1 MAYFL
6 RLSFGGKS
14 LTQGSYGTYRKQE
27 KATLFGKSKKLSP
40 NYNVD
45 VSNVPSVSHVA
56 SPGQSQWYPPII
68 IGADTIA
75 ARLFNEPYVAA
86 AIALT
91 KQLTW
96 DDYTAFLLEFYSNG
110 LRELGATWRY
120 ADIVTVL
127 LCLSETLK
135 PRSYLEIGVRRGR
148 SVAAVASRSKDC
160 SLVLLDMW
168 IENYAGMEN
177 PGAEFVREELI
188 RVGHKGPVRF
198 IEGDSRKTLPE
209 LFREKPHPTFDL
221 ITVDGDHGTEGAIQ
235 DLCSVLPR
243 LNTGGGIVFDD
254 VCHPLHPEL
263 ARVWQDLVVAD
274 SRFSSFT
281 YTDAGYGVGFA
292 IRKY

>member
-1 MAYFL
+1 MLDHAKIWLL
-6 RLSFGGKS
+6 RLSSATWCSGPNCKQERATLLGKS
-14 LTQGSYGTYRKQE
+14 R
-27 KATLFGKSKKLSP
+27 KLSP
-40 NYNVD
+40 KYD
-45 VSNVPSVSHVA
+45 FEVSNVPSVSHIA

-75 ARLFNEPYVAA
+75 ARLFNEPYIAE

-91 KQLTW
+91 KRLTV
-96 DDYTAFLLEFYSNG
+96 DEYTAFLLEFYSHG
-110 LRELGATWRY
+110 LRQLGPTWRY
-120 ADIVTVL
+120 ADIATVL

-148 SVAAVASRSKDC
+148 SVAAVASRNNDC

-168 IENYAGMEN
+168 IEDYAGMKN
-177 PGAEFVREELI
+177 PGAAFVREELV

-198 IEGDSRKTLPE
+198 VNGDSHKTLPA
-209 LFREKPHPTFDL
+209 LFRENPHLTFDL
-221 ITVDGDHGTEGAIQ
+221 ITVDGDHETQGAIQ
-235 DLCSVLPR
+235 DLCDVLPR
-243 LNTGGGIVFDD
+243 LNRGGCIVFDD
-254 VCHPLHPEL
+254 VCHPLHPGL
-263 ARVWQDLVVAD
+263 ADVWQDLVVKD

>member
-1 MAYFL
+1 MF
-6 RLSFGGKS
+6 S
-14 LTQGSYGTYRKQE
+14 Q
-27 KATLFGKSKKLSP
+27 SKKLSP
-40 NYNVD
+40 KYNFG
-45 VSNVPSVSHVA
+45 VSNVFAVSYIA

-75 ARLFNEPYVAA
+75 ARLFNEPYIAA

-91 KQLTW
+91 KQLTV
-96 DDYTAFLLEFYSNG
+96 DEYTAFLLEFYSNG
-110 LRELGATWRY
+110 LRQLGPTWRY

-160 SLVLLDMW
+160 SMVLLDMW
-168 IENYAGMEN
+168 IEDYAGMKN

-198 IEGDSRKTLPE
+198 IDGDSHKTLPA
-209 LFREKPHPTFDL
+209 LFREMPHLTFDL
-221 ITVDGDHGTEGAIQ
+221 ISVDGDHETQGAKQ
-235 DLCSVLPR
+235 DLCDVLPK
-243 LNTGGGIVFDD
+243 LNAGGAIVFDD
-254 VCHPLHPEL
+254 ICHPLHSDL
-263 ARVWQDLVVAD
+263 GKVWHDLVVAD